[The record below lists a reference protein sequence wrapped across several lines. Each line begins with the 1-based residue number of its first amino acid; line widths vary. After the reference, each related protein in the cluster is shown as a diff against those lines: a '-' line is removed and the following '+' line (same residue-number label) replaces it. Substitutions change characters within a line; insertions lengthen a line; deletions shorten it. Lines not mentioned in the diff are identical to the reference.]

1 MSDAKKAL
9 EARNRFI
16 AGVVKKDLERTDGDD
31 DMLSQS
37 TDVGTTEL
45 SDAYNSS
52 TAFSGNTFSLREA
65 SEHVSDSHLM

>member
-16 AGVVKKDLERTDGDD
+16 AGVVNKDLEHTGGDD
-31 DMLSQS
+31 DLSQGMS
-37 TDVGTTEL
+37 TGSTEL
-45 SDAYNSS
+45 SDIYKSS
-52 TAFSGNTFSLREA
+52 TEVSGSAFNLKET